1 MILLLNTSI
10 LSIDLVIQ
18 HFHLLITNHSL
29 LSSTPTPPLS
39 SLSST
44 ASRMDIPWLPNIII
58 LLFCLVSFNN
68 PDIKNTLYNKL
79 FKLKYTPSQS
89 SQSQSQSS
97 TSLIY
102 VYIISILHSLS
113 IYLTPALHLSF
124 PHLSVSSLFFLSSF
138 LSPLLISS
146 SSLFFLFLLFIFFSM
161 HLRAS
166 LHPPPFYPSSSPP
179 RRLDVAR

>member
-44 ASRMDIPWLPNIII
+44 GSRMDIPWLPNIII

-89 SQSQSQSS
+89 SQSQSSQSS

-102 VYIISILHSLS
+102 VYIISTLHSLS

-124 PHLSVSSLFFLSSF
+124 PHLSVSSLFIPSF
-138 LSPLLISS
+138 LPFSPSYFS
-146 SSLFFLFLLFIFFSM
+146 SSLFFLFIFFSM